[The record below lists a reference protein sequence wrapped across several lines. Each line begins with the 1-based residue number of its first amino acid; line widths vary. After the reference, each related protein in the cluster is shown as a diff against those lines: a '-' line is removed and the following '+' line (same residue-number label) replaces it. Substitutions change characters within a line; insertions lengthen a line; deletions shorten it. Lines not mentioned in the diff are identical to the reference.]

1 MLRIQVYEQIFTLTN
16 VYAPNNIREQKDFWI
31 ELRSMWDNVENLSE
45 TILIVGGDFNVTL
58 NPQLDKFS
66 KDASLLTAPA
76 GSRNY
81 LLSLLNDFDLCDIW
95 RFRNPQCKQYTWRRH
110 DRTAQSRLD
119 YFFISLTHQDLV
131 SNTNI
136 IPSVSSDQIILQF
149 KYMLKLLTRNMVEGT
164 GNSTLRYVRMRYF
177 VILLKIVF

>member
-1 MLRIQVYEQIFTLTN
+1 M
-16 VYAPNNIREQKDFWI
+16 
-31 ELRSMWDNVENLSE
+31 
-45 TILIVGGDFNVTL
+45 TI

-66 KDASLLTAPA
+66 KDASFLTGPA

-136 IPSVSSDQIILQF
+136 IPSVHSKLQGF
-149 KYMLKLLTRNMVEGT
+149 KIKSIG
-164 GNSTLRYVRMRYF
+164 
-177 VILLKIVF
+177 